1 MSHSLL
7 PWQISDRQTE
17 SSSRFPYSEFFQLG
31 AQRVSAQKI
40 FELMSP
46 LLSVSRQKKI
56 DEIVAGRT
64 YDVIPVLENIY
75 DRGNTSAVMRSCEA
89 MGYQSLHLIEPN
101 EKFKK
106 SQRVTKGADKWLDV
120 VRWTDSTE
128 CVHGLKKM
136 GYRVYATHFEQA
148 TPIGEVDFTQPT
160 ALVFGNEKDGVSDEI
175 LSQVDGRVVI
185 PMQGFVQSFNIS
197 VAAAI
202 ALYHAYRDRI
212 MKLGFHGNLT
222 IQQREILRA
231 LYFLRSSKNPERLI
245 RKLLERENPPEKL

>member
-1 MSHSLL
+1 M
-7 PWQISDRQTE
+7 
-17 SSSRFPYSEFFQLG
+17 
-31 AQRVSAQKI
+31 SAQKVY
-40 FELMSP
+40 ELMSP
-46 LLSVSRQKKI
+46 LLSQSRQKKI

-64 YDVIPVLENIY
+64 YDVVPVLENIY

-89 MGYQSLHLIEPN
+89 MGYQSVHLIEPN

-120 VRWTDSTE
+120 VRWTDSTD
-128 CVHGLKKM
+128 CLRGLKKM
-136 GYRVYATHFEQA
+136 GYRVYATHFDQA
-148 TPIGEVDFTQPT
+148 TPIAEIDFSQPT
-160 ALVFGNEKDGVSDEI
+160 ALVFGNEKDGVSQEV

-202 ALYHAYRDRI
+202 ALYHAYRERI
-212 MKLGFHGNLT
+212 VKLGHHGNLT
-222 IQQREILRA
+222 AQQREILRA

-245 RKLLERENPPEKL
+245 RKLLERESTPESI